1 MHVFYTPV
9 KKCHVVSKQKNFR
22 DHYVPADRFNSCI
35 LTLESAQSKL
45 LLWFWYNN
53 STFLKVLHAFSAGLI
68 RLMHGQMAETTKEEV
83 DGGNEVNDPSEWDD
97 DATKGLKNSGEQ
109 MESPVKEKSL
119 GVLKS
124 FRRSLKGFS
133 PKTQKDKRS
142 ENTDD
147 QTSNSPLRSPHSPS
161 KCITTRHKKV
171 LLFFFCDN
179 GFPRS
184 VVYEVKQKLCY

>member
-1 MHVFYTPV
+1 
-9 KKCHVVSKQKNFR
+9 
-22 DHYVPADRFNSCI
+22 
-35 LTLESAQSKL
+35 
-45 LLWFWYNN
+45 
-53 STFLKVLHAFSAGLI
+53 
-68 RLMHGQMAETTKEEV
+68 MHGQMAETTKEEV

-161 KCITTRHKKV
+161 LSRGSPSQPQTPKTEKNSLTRTMSGDRCLHV
-171 LLFFFCDN
+171 TRLTS
-179 GFPRS
+179 R
-184 VVYEVKQKLCY
+184 

>member
-1 MHVFYTPV
+1 
-9 KKCHVVSKQKNFR
+9 
-22 DHYVPADRFNSCI
+22 
-35 LTLESAQSKL
+35 
-45 LLWFWYNN
+45 
-53 STFLKVLHAFSAGLI
+53 
-68 RLMHGQMAETTKEEV
+68 MHGQMAETTKEEV

-97 DATKGLKNSGEQ
+97 DATKGLKNCGEQ

-161 KCITTRHKKV
+161 KCITTRHTKV

-179 GFPRS
+179 GFPQS
-184 VVYEVKQKLCY
+184 VVYEVK